1 MEPSI
6 PKLSVDASIKTKAEQ
21 AISRPLPPRCSHY
34 TKFLLFL
41 ALFFLC
47 TPSLAVM
54 ISKTG
59 LYLALLIGGAASTP
73 APITFEDRVNV
84 IARQYNNGSE
94 PINANQNISTREC
107 IDLAVR

>member
-6 PKLSVDASIKTKAEQ
+6 PKLSAHASIKTKAEP
-21 AISRPLPPRCSHY
+21 AISRSLPPARCSHY
-34 TKFLLFL
+34 TKCLLFL

-59 LYLALLIGGAASTP
+59 LYLALLIGGAVSTP

-94 PINANQNISTREC
+94 PINANQNISAR
-107 IDLAVR
+107 